1 MTRAFDK
8 IMAGLDDAR
17 AYLNGDRTGFRTG
30 GRDRESTNVMNP
42 LFAELVTPLEVTCR
56 KLLAMSPVEASRVPK
71 DTPVGGVYLFSEGTK
86 HLYVGRT
93 KRPLRERIRNQ
104 FGANPSAAS
113 FPWLIAREAT
123 NRRATYKR
131 NGSRKELLEDP
142 GFRTAYDDA
151 RTRIRKMRVRY
162 VHEPEPLR
170 QALLEIYVAVITGA
184 KYNNFDT
191 H

>member
-1 MTRAFDK
+1 
-8 IMAGLDDAR
+8 
-17 AYLNGDRTGFRTG
+17 
-30 GRDRESTNVMNP
+30 MNQR
-42 LFAELVTPLEVTCR
+42 FAELVTPLEDKCR
-56 KLLAMSPVEASRVPK
+56 KLLEMSPVEASKVPRT
-71 DTPVGGVYLFSEGTK
+71 TPVGGVYLFSEGEA

-93 KRPLRERIRNQ
+93 KRPIRERIRNQ

-123 NRRATYKR
+123 NTRATYKK
-131 NGSRKELLEDP
+131 NGSRKELLKNP
-142 GFRTAYDDA
+142 RFRTAYDDA
-151 RTRIRKMRVRY
+151 RIRIREMRVRY

-170 QALLEIYVAVITGA
+170 QALLEIYVAVITAA